1 MFYHIKIN
9 HKPPAWLT
17 TCIVPGICVLL
28 LWPMVTQAQDRI
40 QKTDKS
46 VIDARVLEIST
57 TDIKYKKFSNPGG
70 PTYLIPKTDV
80 TSIVYENGEK
90 EVFSQPAPVQA
101 TVPVPAG
108 MGEAA
113 SREKARYYVLSGNIN
128 EAIATYTRLLANDRT
143 NSSLLAEDAY
153 TLALAGIYDAALMRL
168 DMSWNSGSNLT
179 DTRYFSA
186 QVFALMGYDEL
197 AREFWKPTDKYVAP
211 AWISAR
217 AGSLLQKFGNKQPLS
232 TIKSREQ
239 LIANFK
245 KANELAAQNAY
256 FQSIALFQDITNI
269 YPAEYLPYVGYS
281 ISLEKTGA
289 FAKSAQS
296 IEKAITLIGDTPEEK
311 TRKQLLEKRL
321 TTMKLYITS
330 PPPLAP
336 PTIQQTNMKEP
347 EKLQMMAY
355 AGGVVSSQLTN
366 LNARIGY
373 FVTGSINAALDF
385 GLLKTPESSSSS
397 LGLTAYNR
405 SKNFV
410 SGAGIMMYTGNS
422 TTTFAVKFTLG
433 FSKMNRAR
441 TSSFDIFFDVNKAL
455 QEEGITT
462 FAFSVGKSFYFGKR
476 K

>member
-1 MFYHIKIN
+1 MLNHVKVI
-9 HKPPAWLT
+9 HKPHAWLT
-17 TCIVPGICVLL
+17 TCILRGICVLL
-28 LWPMVTQAQDRI
+28 LWPMLTKAQDRI

-46 VIDARVLEIST
+46 VIEARVLEISSA
-57 TDIKYKKFSNPGG
+57 DIKYKKFSNPGG
-70 PTYLIPKTDV
+70 PTYIIPKAEV
-80 TSIVYENGEK
+80 TAIVYENGEK

-101 TVPVPAG
+101 TVPVPPG

-113 SREKARYYVLSGNIN
+113 SREKARYYVLTGNIN

-153 TLALAGIYDAALMRL
+153 ALALAGIYDAALMRL
-168 DMSWNSGSNLT
+168 DMSWSAGSNST

-186 QVFALMGYDEL
+186 QVFALMGYDDL

-211 AWISAR
+211 AWISAK
-217 AGSLLQKFGNKQPLS
+217 AGSLLQKYGSKKPLS
-232 TIKSREQ
+232 TIKNREQ

-296 IEKAITLIGDTPEEK
+296 IEKAISLIGNTPEEK

-321 TTMKLYITS
+321 TTMKLYMTS

-336 PTIQQTNMKEP
+336 PTIQQSNMKEP

-366 LNARIGY
+366 LNGRIGY

-385 GLLKTPESSSSS
+385 GLIKTPETSSTS
-397 LGLTAYNR
+397 LGLSAYNR

-410 SGAGIMMYTGNS
+410 SGAGIMMYSGNS

-455 QEEGITT
+455 QQEGLTT